1 MSESEYNI
9 YMRTERKVAEMNG
22 IPTISNFDQIFLEDG
37 PSNIEE

>member
-1 MSESEYNI
+1 
-9 YMRTERKVAEMNG
+9 MRTERKVAEMNG